1 MDNQGNDSKNKEMFA
16 IFQLES
22 EEILERLFNNL
33 FDLEKKPA
41 DKDLISTIYQDLHS
55 IKGAVRMVGFN
66 NIQGIFHKMED
77 IFDAVNNGQ
86 FVLDKDTI
94 NLMSRSLETASKY
107 LQESV
112 KNSREIIDETYNA
125 VISNLEYILETG
137 IHTEFT
143 EQNNIIA
150 SSIADIA
157 AGNINQGSEALPQEE
172 INQAF
177 NNCFEMIDGIVPEE
191 ETQDIVLLKEE
202 VQNIHK
208 FFIDSNL
215 YEVRSSLENV
225 IAKLDFVMNA
235 TNTLT
240 ISEILELRN
249 ELSSAAAKFTTSCIE
264 TEDAGL
270 TFFEVAEKISM
281 LQGSSIYAK
290 EIEED
295 ILHLKE
301 DIADPNLLEVINM
314 ILEILRFISENSVQ
328 LEEQMMLTLKSAI
341 EYCASP
347 NESFDYDLILQQLEI
362 MKQLLDLNYK
372 KDNEL
377 TEIKNISTQT
387 TSNNKSSSSTE
398 IKTLHVNA
406 QKLDLLVN
414 QLGELI
420 ITKIKTEKNLEKI
433 DAIKI
438 ANEICQKDLLKTS
451 NYLRYYNRKY
461 LQSGSTDQYTGVF
474 VKQVFSLL
482 LDITQN
488 VSKTIYDL
496 NSLYRSSKEDDMKM
510 RLIIDEMES
519 MVKNIRVLPIST
531 VFNSFSRMVR
541 DIANEKG
548 KDIDFEI
555 EGKDTCADKKIIE
568 EIKTPLIHILRNAI
582 DHGIE
587 SKEERIANGKSP
599 VGRILLSAKQDD
611 NKVIIDVFDDGQ
623 GFNLQKI
630 KDRAVSRGFLTQ
642 EDIDSMTDE
651 AIMNIIFWPGF
662 TTGDSITSISGRGIG
677 LDVVKTKISQLN
689 GKVKVISE
697 FGKGSCVHI
706 EIPVTLTTLR
716 VFLVQI
722 SGQTFAIP
730 IQVITTF
737 ILKKQNEI
745 KTNNGIRSIMYN
757 NNIIPLYYLADIL
770 GLEPVPRGDKETILI
785 IENDEKTIGLVVDRL
800 VGDQDILQKKLSPPL
815 YKVKNISGI
824 TNLASGE
831 LCLILNMQDI
841 MHFDFNNAVNS
852 ANNPKLL
859 PSDTLSYK
867 RILVVDD
874 SITTRTMIKNILLN
888 IGYMV
893 DAVLDAEE
901 ALVKLK
907 LNHYDLI
914 ITDLTMPK
922 IDGYEFIERLK
933 NDEMYMDI
941 PIIVMSSM
949 PEKSAKS
956 KLNKTFVDYYI
967 SKDNFNQ
974 EELAS
979 QVKQILTKYHNK

>member
-1 MDNQGNDSKNKEMFA
+1 MDFLGNDNNKNNKEMLA
-16 IFQLES
+16 IFQGES

-33 FDLEKKPA
+33 FSLEDTPA
-41 DKDLISTIYQDLHS
+41 NKDLIGSIYRDLHS
-55 IKGAVRMVGFN
+55 LKGAVRMVGFN

-77 IFDAVNNGQ
+77 IFDAVNNDQ
-86 FVLDKDTI
+86 FVLDKDII
-94 NLMSRSLETASKY
+94 NLMSRSLETASRY
-107 LQESV
+107 LQESI
-112 KNSREIIDETYNA
+112 KNGREIIDEEFTA
-125 VISNLEYILETG
+125 TLSNLEYILDIEMNEQTFRQNET
-137 IHTEFT
+137 
-143 EQNNIIA
+143 IA
-150 SSIADIA
+150 EAGMAPREESS
-157 AGNINQGSEALPQEE
+157 GLSQYQEE
-172 INQAF
+172 INSSF
-177 NNCFEMIDGIVPEE
+177 NACFEIIDSIVPEE
-191 ETQDIVLLKEE
+191 ESQDIVILKEE
-202 VQNIHK
+202 VEKIYE
-208 FFIDSNL
+208 FFKNSNL
-215 YEVRSSLENV
+215 YEVKTSLEN
-225 IAKLDFVMNA
+225 ILAKLDFVMNA
-235 TNTLT
+235 TNTFT

-264 TEDAGL
+264 TEEGGL
-270 TFFEVAEKISM
+270 TFFDIAEKISM

-290 EIEED
+290 EIKDDIAQLKEGIDDQNIIEIINVIND
-295 ILHLKE
+295 IL
-301 DIADPNLLEVINM
+301 D
-314 ILEILRFISENSVQ
+314 FISENSVQ
-328 LEEQMMLTLKSAI
+328 LEEQMMMTLKGAV

-347 NESFDYDLILQQLEI
+347 NENIDNDLILQQLEI
-362 MKQLLDLNYK
+362 MKQLLELNYK
-372 KDNEL
+372 KD
-377 TEIKNISTQT
+377 TGVSEIKSLSTQT
-387 TSNNKSSSSTE
+387 SSANKSNASTE

-433 DAIKI
+433 DSIKN
-438 ANEICQKDLLKTS
+438 ANEACQKDFLKTS

-461 LQSGSTDQYTGVF
+461 LQSGNTDQYTGVF

-488 VSKTIYDL
+488 VSRTIYDL
-496 NSLYRSSKEDDMKM
+496 NSLYRASKEDDMKM

-599 VGRILLSAKQDD
+599 VGKILLSAKQDD
-611 NKVIIDVFDDGQ
+611 NKVIIDVVDDGQ
-623 GFNLQKI
+623 GFNLEKI

-642 EDIDSMTDE
+642 DDIDSMTDE

-737 ILKKQNEI
+737 ILKNQNEI
-745 KTNNGIRSIMYN
+745 KTNNGIRSILFN
-757 NNIIPLYYLADIL
+757 GNIIPLYYLSDIL
-770 GLEPVPRGDKETILI
+770 ELAPAPRNEKETILI
-785 IENDEKTIGLVVDRL
+785 IEADDKTIGLVVDKL
-800 VGDQDILQKKLSPPL
+800 LGDQDILQKKLSPPL

-841 MHFDFNNAVNS
+841 MHYDFNKAMIS
-852 ANNPKLL
+852 ANNQELL
-859 PSDTLSYK
+859 TSDVLSYK
-867 RILVVDD
+867 RILIVDD
-874 SITTRTMIKNILLN
+874 SVTTRTMVKNILLN

-893 DAVLDAEE
+893 DTVLDADE

-907 LNHYDLI
+907 LTHYDLI

-922 IDGYEFIERLK
+922 IDGYEFNERLR
-933 NDEMYMDI
+933 NDEMYADI
-941 PIIVMSSM
+941 PIIVISSL
-949 PEKSAKS
+949 PENQARKR
-956 KLNKTFVDYYI
+956 LNKLSIAHYI
-967 SKDNFNQ
+967 SKDNFDQ
-974 EELAS
+974 ADLAM
-979 QVKQILTKYHNK
+979 QVKEILTKFHH

>member
-1 MDNQGNDSKNKEMFA
+1 MDFLGNDNNKNNKEMLA
-16 IFQLES
+16 IFQGES

-33 FDLEKKPA
+33 FSLEDTPA
-41 DKDLISTIYQDLHS
+41 NKDLIGSIYRDLHS
-55 IKGAVRMVGFN
+55 LKGAVRMVGFN

-77 IFDAVNNGQ
+77 IFDAVNNDQ
-86 FVLDKDTI
+86 FVLDKDII
-94 NLMSRSLETASKY
+94 NLMSRSLETASRY
-107 LQESV
+107 LQESI
-112 KNSREIIDETYNA
+112 KNGREIIDEEFTA
-125 VISNLEYILETG
+125 TLSNLEYILDIEMNEQTFRQNET
-137 IHTEFT
+137 
-143 EQNNIIA
+143 IA
-150 SSIADIA
+150 EAGMVSGEESS
-157 AGNINQGSEALPQEE
+157 GLSQYQEE
-172 INQAF
+172 INSSF
-177 NNCFEMIDGIVPEE
+177 NACFEIIDSIVPEE
-191 ETQDIVLLKEE
+191 ESQDIVILKEE
-202 VQNIHK
+202 VEKIYE
-208 FFIDSNL
+208 FFKNSNL
-215 YEVRSSLENV
+215 YEVKTSLEN
-225 IAKLDFVMNA
+225 ILAKLDFVMNA
-235 TNTLT
+235 TNTFT

-264 TEDAGL
+264 TEEGGL
-270 TFFEVAEKISM
+270 TFFDIAEKISM

-290 EIEED
+290 EIKDDIAQLKEGVDDQNIIEIINVIND
-295 ILHLKE
+295 IL
-301 DIADPNLLEVINM
+301 D
-314 ILEILRFISENSVQ
+314 FISENSVQ
-328 LEEQMMLTLKSAI
+328 LEEQMMMTLKGAV

-347 NESFDYDLILQQLEI
+347 NENIDNDLILQQLEI
-362 MKQLLDLNYK
+362 MKQLLELNYK
-372 KDNEL
+372 KD
-377 TEIKNISTQT
+377 TGVSEIKSLSTQT
-387 TSNNKSSSSTE
+387 SSANKSNASTE

-433 DAIKI
+433 DSIKN
-438 ANEICQKDLLKTS
+438 ANEACQMDLLKTS

-461 LQSGSTDQYTGVF
+461 LQSGNTDQYTGVF

-488 VSKTIYDL
+488 VSRTIYDL
-496 NSLYRSSKEDDMKM
+496 NSLYRASKEDDMKM

-587 SKEERIANGKSP
+587 SKEERIANSKSP
-599 VGRILLSAKQDD
+599 VGKILLSAKQDD
-611 NKVIIDVFDDGQ
+611 NKVIIDVVDDGQ
-623 GFNLQKI
+623 GFNLEKI

-642 EDIDSMTDE
+642 DDIDSMTDE

-737 ILKKQNEI
+737 ILKNQNEI
-745 KTNNGIRSIMYN
+745 KTNNGVRSILFN
-757 NNIIPLYYLADIL
+757 GNIIPLYYLSDIL
-770 GLEPVPRGDKETILI
+770 ELAPAPRNEKETILI
-785 IENDEKTIGLVVDRL
+785 IEADDKTIGLVVDKL
-800 VGDQDILQKKLSPPL
+800 LGDQDILQKKLSPPL

-841 MHFDFNNAVNS
+841 MHYDFNKAMIS
-852 ANNPKLL
+852 ANNQELL
-859 PSDTLSYK
+859 TSDVLSYK
-867 RILVVDD
+867 RILIVDD
-874 SITTRTMIKNILLN
+874 SVTTRTMVKNILLN

-893 DAVLDAEE
+893 DTVLDADE

-907 LNHYDLI
+907 LTHYDLI

-922 IDGYEFIERLK
+922 IDGYEFIERLR
-933 NDEMYMDI
+933 NDEMYADI
-941 PIIVMSSM
+941 PIIVISSL
-949 PEKSAKS
+949 PENQARKR
-956 KLNKTFVDYYI
+956 LNKLSIAHYI
-967 SKDNFNQ
+967 SKDNFDQ
-974 EELAS
+974 ADLAM
-979 QVKQILTKYHNK
+979 QVKEILTKFHH

>member
-1 MDNQGNDSKNKEMFA
+1 MDFLGNDNNKNNKEMLA
-16 IFQLES
+16 IFQGES

-33 FDLEKKPA
+33 FSLEDTPA
-41 DKDLISTIYQDLHS
+41 NKDLIGSIYRDLHS
-55 IKGAVRMVGFN
+55 LKGAVRMVGFN

-77 IFDAVNNGQ
+77 IFDAVNNDQ
-86 FVLDKDTI
+86 FVLDKDII
-94 NLMSRSLETASKY
+94 NLMSRSLETASRY
-107 LQESV
+107 LQESI
-112 KNSREIIDETYNA
+112 KNGREIIDEEFTA
-125 VISNLEYILETG
+125 TLSNLEYILDIEMNEQTFRQNET
-137 IHTEFT
+137 
-143 EQNNIIA
+143 IA
-150 SSIADIA
+150 EAGMAPREESS
-157 AGNINQGSEALPQEE
+157 GLSQYQEE
-172 INQAF
+172 INSSF
-177 NNCFEMIDGIVPEE
+177 NACFEIIDSIVPEE
-191 ETQDIVLLKEE
+191 ESQDIVILKEE
-202 VQNIHK
+202 VEKIYE
-208 FFIDSNL
+208 FFKNSNL
-215 YEVRSSLENV
+215 YEVKTSLEN
-225 IAKLDFVMNA
+225 ILAKLDFVMNA
-235 TNTLT
+235 TNTFT

-264 TEDAGL
+264 TEEGGL
-270 TFFEVAEKISM
+270 TFFDIAEKISM

-290 EIEED
+290 EIKDDIAQLKEGIDDQNIIEIINVIND
-295 ILHLKE
+295 IL
-301 DIADPNLLEVINM
+301 D
-314 ILEILRFISENSVQ
+314 FISENSVQ
-328 LEEQMMLTLKSAI
+328 LEEQMMMTLKGAV

-347 NESFDYDLILQQLEI
+347 NENIDNDLILQQLEI
-362 MKQLLDLNYK
+362 MKQLLELNYK
-372 KDNEL
+372 KD
-377 TEIKNISTQT
+377 TGVSEIKSLSTQT
-387 TSNNKSSSSTE
+387 SSANKSNASTE

-433 DAIKI
+433 DSIKN
-438 ANEICQKDLLKTS
+438 ANEACQKDLLKTS

-461 LQSGSTDQYTGVF
+461 LQSGNTDQYTGVF

-488 VSKTIYDL
+488 VSRTIYDL
-496 NSLYRSSKEDDMKM
+496 NSLYRASKEDDMKM

-599 VGRILLSAKQDD
+599 VGKILLSAKQDD
-611 NKVIIDVFDDGQ
+611 NKVIIDVVDDGQ
-623 GFNLQKI
+623 GFNLEKI

-642 EDIDSMTDE
+642 DDIDSMTDE

-737 ILKKQNEI
+737 ILKNQNEI
-745 KTNNGIRSIMYN
+745 KTNNGIRSILFN
-757 NNIIPLYYLADIL
+757 GNIIPLYYLSDIL
-770 GLEPVPRGDKETILI
+770 ELAPAQRNEKETILI
-785 IENDEKTIGLVVDRL
+785 IEADDKTIGLVVDKL
-800 VGDQDILQKKLSPPL
+800 LGDQDILQKKLSPPL

-841 MHFDFNNAVNS
+841 MHYDFNKAMIS
-852 ANNPKLL
+852 ANNQELL
-859 PSDTLSYK
+859 TSDVLSYK
-867 RILVVDD
+867 RILIVDD
-874 SITTRTMIKNILLN
+874 SVTTRTMVKNILLN

-893 DAVLDAEE
+893 DTVLDADE

-907 LNHYDLI
+907 LTHYDLI

-922 IDGYEFIERLK
+922 IDGYEFIERLR
-933 NDEMYMDI
+933 NDEMYADI
-941 PIIVMSSM
+941 PIIVISSL
-949 PEKSAKS
+949 PENQAS
-956 KLNKTFVDYYI
+956 KRLNKLFIAHYI
-967 SKDNFNQ
+967 SKDNFDQ
-974 EELAS
+974 ADLAM
-979 QVKQILTKYHNK
+979 QVKKILTKFHH

>member
-1 MDNQGNDSKNKEMFA
+1 MDFLGNDNNKNNKEMLA
-16 IFQLES
+16 IFQGES

-33 FDLEKKPA
+33 FSLEDTPA
-41 DKDLISTIYQDLHS
+41 NKDLIGSIYRDLHS
-55 IKGAVRMVGFN
+55 LKGAVRMVGFN

-77 IFDAVNNGQ
+77 IFDAVNNDQ
-86 FVLDKDTI
+86 FVLDKDII
-94 NLMSRSLETASKY
+94 NLMSRSLETASRY
-107 LQESV
+107 LQESI
-112 KNSREIIDETYNA
+112 KNGREIIDEEFTA
-125 VISNLEYILETG
+125 TLSNLEYILDIEMNEQTFRQNET
-137 IHTEFT
+137 
-143 EQNNIIA
+143 IA
-150 SSIADIA
+150 EAGMAPREESS
-157 AGNINQGSEALPQEE
+157 GLSQYQEE
-172 INQAF
+172 INSSF
-177 NNCFEMIDGIVPEE
+177 NACFEIIDSIVPEE
-191 ETQDIVLLKEE
+191 ESQDIVILKEE
-202 VQNIHK
+202 VEKIYE
-208 FFIDSNL
+208 FFKNSNL
-215 YEVRSSLENV
+215 YEVKTSLEN
-225 IAKLDFVMNA
+225 ILAKLDFVMNA
-235 TNTLT
+235 TNTFT

-264 TEDAGL
+264 TEEGGL
-270 TFFEVAEKISM
+270 TFFDIAEKISM

-290 EIEED
+290 EIKDDIAQLKEGIDDQNIIEIINVIND
-295 ILHLKE
+295 IL
-301 DIADPNLLEVINM
+301 D
-314 ILEILRFISENSVQ
+314 FISENSVQ
-328 LEEQMMLTLKSAI
+328 LEEQMMMTLKGAV

-347 NESFDYDLILQQLEI
+347 NENIDNDLILQQLEI
-362 MKQLLDLNYK
+362 MKQLLELNYK
-372 KDNEL
+372 KD
-377 TEIKNISTQT
+377 TGVSEIKSLSTQT
-387 TSNNKSSSSTE
+387 SSANKSNASTE

-433 DAIKI
+433 DSIKN
-438 ANEICQKDLLKTS
+438 ANEACQRDLLKTS

-461 LQSGSTDQYTGVF
+461 LQSGNTDQYTGVF

-488 VSKTIYDL
+488 VSRTIYDL
-496 NSLYRSSKEDDMKM
+496 NSLYRASKEDDMKM

-599 VGRILLSAKQDD
+599 VGKILLSAKQDD
-611 NKVIIDVFDDGQ
+611 NKVIIDVVDDGQ
-623 GFNLQKI
+623 GFNLEKI

-642 EDIDSMTDE
+642 DDIDSMTDE

-737 ILKKQNEI
+737 ILKNQNEI
-745 KTNNGIRSIMYN
+745 KTNNGIRSILFN
-757 NNIIPLYYLADIL
+757 GNIIPLYYLSDIL
-770 GLEPVPRGDKETILI
+770 ELAPAQRNEKETILI
-785 IENDEKTIGLVVDRL
+785 IEADDKTIGLVVDKL
-800 VGDQDILQKKLSPPL
+800 LGDQDILQKKLSPPL

-841 MHFDFNNAVNS
+841 MHYDFNKAMIS
-852 ANNPKLL
+852 ANNQELL
-859 PSDTLSYK
+859 TSDVLSYK
-867 RILVVDD
+867 RILIVDD
-874 SITTRTMIKNILLN
+874 SVTTRTMVKNILLN

-893 DAVLDAEE
+893 DTVLDADE

-907 LNHYDLI
+907 LTHYDLI

-922 IDGYEFIERLK
+922 IDGYEFIERLR
-933 NDEMYMDI
+933 NDEMYADI
-941 PIIVMSSM
+941 PIIVISSL
-949 PEKSAKS
+949 PENQARKR
-956 KLNKTFVDYYI
+956 LNKLSIAHYI
-967 SKDNFNQ
+967 SKDNFDQ
-974 EELAS
+974 ADLAM
-979 QVKQILTKYHNK
+979 QVKEILTKFHH